1 VLTKDVHYRMCLTQA
16 SPDVAFDEFGDPVAG
31 GTAEAYLSSP
41 PVPDKP
47 SRTWGQ
53 WVQYKITAPFESTLT
68 AVGISYWVA
77 NMLSAGI
84 NSRVRRSC
92 CPLLRTWPLFR
103 SPWCSGNRPASF
115 LTCYLAVLLR
125 S

>member
-1 VLTKDVHYRMCLTQA
+1 MCRTQA
-16 SPDVAFDEFGDPVAG
+16 SAEVAFDEFGDPVAG
-31 GTAEAYLSSP
+31 STAEAYLSSP

-84 NSRVRRSC
+84 NSRVSRNPCLLLHTGCSC
-92 CPLLRTWPLFR
+92 AV
-103 SPWCSGNRPASF
+103 PA
-115 LTCYLAVLLR
+115 AVGA
-125 S
+125 SS

>member
-1 VLTKDVHYRMCLTQA
+1 VTG
-16 SPDVAFDEFGDPVAG
+16 S
-31 GTAEAYLSSP
+31 TAEAYLSSP
-41 PVPDKP
+41 PLPDASSKP

-84 NSRVRRSC
+84 NSRVSSNNMFAIAHWL
-92 CPLLRTWPLFR
+92 LLR
-103 SPWCSGNRPASF
+103 SPRCSGNVQLVSSRVISPCLFAAEVSAQVQGHSGAGDGP
-115 LTCYLAVLLR
+115 LPERL
-125 S
+125 